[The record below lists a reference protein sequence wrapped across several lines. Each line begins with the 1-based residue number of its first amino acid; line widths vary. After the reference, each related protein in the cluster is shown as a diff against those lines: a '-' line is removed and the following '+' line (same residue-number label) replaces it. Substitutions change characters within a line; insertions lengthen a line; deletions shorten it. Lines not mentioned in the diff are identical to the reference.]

1 MNGVQVEVH
10 SDEHL
15 TPDFFN
21 RENRFEDFSGS
32 IRRYDEKTRE
42 TEKNPWLF

>member
-32 IRRYDEKTRE
+32 IRRYDEKTRK
-42 TEKNPWLF
+42 TEKNP